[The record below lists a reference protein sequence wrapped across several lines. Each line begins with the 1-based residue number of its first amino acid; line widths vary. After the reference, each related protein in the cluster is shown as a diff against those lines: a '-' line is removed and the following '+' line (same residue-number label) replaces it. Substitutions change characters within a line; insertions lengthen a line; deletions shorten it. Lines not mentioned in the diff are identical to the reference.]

1 MGFLMFTTIQI
12 VLYAINS
19 MISFDK
25 KKEKNIAAI
34 LMFLVFLIFSA
45 LRGTGD
51 SDYYNYLYFVRN
63 IDTDFSKVFQSTYPV
78 EIGFRI
84 FAYIFNLLG
93 ISRQAIIIL
102 MNVLS
107 IVPTTYVIVKESE
120 NPFLS
125 ALIFMPIF
133 IQFDMQTSRTAS
145 AIGLGMLS
153 VYMMVNK
160 KYIKSIFFLLFAI
173 SFHKSAVI
181 LIPFLIILH
190 IDFSHVFKV
199 FALGLSLFV
208 SILSKQFLGIASQ
221 ILSVIGMGRMS
232 AKIMTYTFGGRFAKE
247 MSFIDPRILF
257 AIFLFLT
264 SIIYYKRNE
273 IKKFT
278 IEDASIKAI
287 WFTAIVLLTFRSSTA
302 IAFRFSNFFA
312 IFQMLYIP
320 MLLKKI
326 KKLDPYTHF
335 LVYLSIFVYILPY
348 AIFLMAKAPS
358 YGFFFTNE
366 QAILSLT
373 N

>member
-1 MGFLMFTTIQI
+1 MGFLMFTTIQL

-25 KKEKNIAAI
+25 KKERNIAII
-34 LMFLVFLIFSA
+34 LMFSVFLIFSA

-51 SDYYNYLYFVRN
+51 SDYYNYLYFARD
-63 IDTDFSKVFQSTYPV
+63 IGTDFSKIFQSSYPV
-78 EIGFRI
+78 EIGFRV

-107 IVPTTYVIVKESE
+107 IVPTTYVIIKESD

-145 AIGLGMLS
+145 AIGLGMMS

-160 KYIKSIFFLLFAI
+160 KYIKSIFFLLFAM
-173 SFHKSAVI
+173 SFHKSTVI
-181 LIPFLIILH
+181 LIPFFLILH
-190 IDFSHVFKV
+190 IDFSHAFKV
-199 FALGLSLFV
+199 FALGLSLLV
-208 SILSKQFLGIASQ
+208 SIFSKQLLGITSQ
-221 ILSVIGMGRMS
+221 ILENIGMGRMS
-232 AKIMTYTFGGRFAKE
+232 AKILTYTFQGRFAKE

-264 SIIYYKRNE
+264 SIIYYNRNE

-287 WFTAIVLLTFRSSTA
+287 WFCAVVLLTFRSSTA
-302 IAFRFSNFFA
+302 IAFRFSNFFT

-326 KKLDPYTHF
+326 KIYDQYTYF

-348 AIFLMAKAPS
+348 AVFLMVNAPS